1 MNEFYNALMY
11 VNKMFYEPILK
22 TDTTKGKM
30 AMRVYPSW
38 DKPASKQAIET
49 QKWQLEYFVGMS
61 NTNSLPVQEL
71 LELYSNEN
79 SS

>member
-1 MNEFYNALMY
+1 MKVIL
-11 VNKMFYEPILK
+11 VN
-22 TDTTKGKM
+22 
-30 AMRVYPSW
+30 S

-71 LELYSNEN
+71 LRAIL
-79 SS
+79 